1 MKINPSL
8 LMMLVMTG
16 ISGAAHADSVSK
28 NTYDN
33 LNSEADVT
41 FEAAKQKCESFSGN
55 KKDIC
60 LAEAKGAHSVAR
72 ANAEA
77 NYKGTEHARL
87 KAAKSKVEA
96 DYQIAKEHC
105 DDLSGNKKDICQQE
119 AKAEKTKGYEAAKL
133 ASKNAEATTEFM
145 NTKKEAKE
153 QAGQALR
160 DADYKVAIEK
170 CDLFSGKN
178 KEQCIQ
184 DAKNKFGK

>member
-8 LMMLVMTG
+8 LIILAMTG
-16 ISGAAHADSVSK
+16 LSGAARADTSSK
-28 NTYDN
+28 EAYDTA
-33 LNSEADVT
+33 NSEADLN
-41 FEAAKQKCESFSGN
+41 FETAKQKCQSFSGN
-55 KKDIC
+55 AQDIC
-60 LAEAKGAHSVAR
+60 LTEAKGNHSVAR
-72 ANAEA
+72 AQAEA
-77 NYKGTEHARL
+77 NYKGTERARL

-96 DYQIAKEHC
+96 EYQVAEERC
-105 DDLSGNKKDICQQE
+105 DDLSGNRKDICQQE

-170 CDLFSGKN
+170 CDQFSGKT
-178 KEQCIQ
+178 KEQCVQ